1 MKSNRYMPLML
12 ALCVIIGIVIGTF
25 FAKHFSSN
33 RLNIINSGS
42 NRLNNLLQ
50 LIDDQYVDAVN
61 IDSLVEKAIPQILS
75 DLDPHSVYISAKDV
89 QIATDDL
96 KGSFSGVGIEFVIR
110 EDTIHIQGVIKN
122 SPAERAGLLAG
133 DKIISVDGKPFVG
146 KTVTNEEAQHRLK
159 GPKDTK
165 VTIGVMR
172 YGEKKELKFTV
183 TRGEIPT
190 RSVTA
195 TYMLD
200 ETTGYIR
207 IKNFGENTYPEMLIS
222 LARLSQEGFG
232 NHQNCKGLIIDLRD
246 NTGGYLTSAVQI
258 ANEFLATN
266 KLIVY
271 TEGRKS
277 PRQEYRSDG
286 RGSYQKIPLIVLINE
301 SSASASE
308 IFAGAMQDNDRATI
322 IGRRS
327 FGKGLVQQQLA
338 FRDGSMIRLTIARYY
353 TPSGRCIQKP
363 YSLGDVNGY
372 EEDLLARYEHGEF
385 FSQDSIKHTGPAYH
399 TSNGREVYGGGG
411 ITPDIFVPEDTLGMT
426 SYYKRAS
433 MSGLILQ
440 FAFVYTDDNRV
451 KLNTFKDMMELSDYL
466 VKQNTV
472 DMFATYADK
481 HGLQRRNLMIQKSH
495 SLLERYINS
504 RIIYNI
510 MDEDAWVQYLNIGD
524 PVIKAA
530 QDVFNKNE
538 AFPKKPE
545 KVEEKEGKGEKVAS
559 LTPYVLR
566 NVTRR
571 YNVVAVC

>member
-122 SPAERAGLLAG
+122 GPAERAGLLAG
-133 DKIISVDGKPFVG
+133 DKIVSVDGKPFVG

-172 YGEKKELKFTV
+172 YGEKKEQKFTV

-222 LARLSQEGFG
+222 LARLSQEGFS
-232 NHQNCKGLIIDLRD
+232 NLIIDLRD

-266 KLIVY
+266 QLIVY

-327 FGKGLVQQQLA
+327 FGKGLVQQQLE

-530 QDVFNKNE
+530 QDVFNKKE

-559 LTPYVLR
+559 LTPYFLR
-566 NVTRR
+566 NVTRK